1 MQPEQ
6 FLAEVAPWAQAT
18 QRVYRVP
25 ASVTLAQA
33 ILESAWGESELATK
47 ANALFGIKAPTVPSP
62 HQSGTYTKAT
72 WEHVDGRDVTVT
84 ATFRAY
90 RSWRESVL
98 DHGLF
103 LTGPRYAAAF
113 KTSTPDE
120 FARAIWAAG
129 YATDPNYPTKLA
141 KLMDTWGLRDYNDTE
156 ETAMAYTF
164 HTQYDSPNQGGFGR
178 QITLP
183 AKRAVLHWWG
193 NPSGQNPQGIIAW
206 LCNAASQVSAHA
218 VVWKGNV
225 ACLVNYDEPSWANGN
240 TAANTSAI
248 TLECDPNDIDGTIP
262 TVVEYL
268 ADLVRQDVLA
278 ADFDL
283 TGHKDWS
290 NTACP
295 GTYYP
300 RLAEIRQ
307 AVARNLAGQTTPA
320 QPDEEEVVSDSAD
333 TRWEALKP
341 GIGGQQNAGYG
352 WERLVAQLE
361 RIEARLDELLARP
374 AVTVDEQTAAAIGA
388 AIPAPTIDLSGI
400 AGTTTFGPR
409 RALDDNEGN

>member
-164 HTQYDSPNQGGFGR
+164 HTQYDSPNHGGFGT
-178 QITLP
+178 QIALP

-206 LCNAASQVSAHA
+206 LCNPVSEVSAHA

-333 TRWEALKP
+333 KLWEALKP

-409 RALDDNEGN
+409 RALDDTEGN

>member
-164 HTQYDSPNQGGFGR
+164 HTQYDSPNHGGFGR

-333 TRWEALKP
+333 KLWEALKP

>member
-47 ANALFGIKAPTVPSP
+47 ANALFGIKASTVPSP

-120 FARAIWAAG
+120 FARAIRAAG

-164 HTQYDSPNQGGFGR
+164 HTQYDSPNHGGFGR

-206 LCNAASQVSAHA
+206 LCNPVSEVSAHA
-218 VVWKGNV
+218 VVW
-225 ACLVNYDEPSWANGN
+225 
-240 TAANTSAI
+240 
-248 TLECDPNDIDGTIP
+248 
-262 TVVEYL
+262 
-268 ADLVRQDVLA
+268 
-278 ADFDL
+278 
-283 TGHKDWS
+283 
-290 NTACP
+290 
-295 GTYYP
+295 
-300 RLAEIRQ
+300 
-307 AVARNLAGQTTPA
+307 
-320 QPDEEEVVSDSAD
+320 
-333 TRWEALKP
+333 
-341 GIGGQQNAGYG
+341 
-352 WERLVAQLE
+352 
-361 RIEARLDELLARP
+361 
-374 AVTVDEQTAAAIGA
+374 
-388 AIPAPTIDLSGI
+388 
-400 AGTTTFGPR
+400 
-409 RALDDNEGN
+409 

>member
-164 HTQYDSPNQGGFGR
+164 HTQYDSPNHGGFGR

-206 LCNAASQVSAHA
+206 LCNPVSEVSAHA

-307 AVARNLAGQTTPA
+307 AVARNLAGQTTPT

-333 TRWEALKP
+333 KLWEALKP

-409 RALDDNEGN
+409 RALDDTEGN

>member
-164 HTQYDSPNQGGFGR
+164 HTQYDSPNHGGFGR

-307 AVARNLAGQTTPA
+307 AVARNLAGQTTPT

-333 TRWEALKP
+333 KLWEALKP

-409 RALDDNEGN
+409 RALDDTEGN

>member
-164 HTQYDSPNQGGFGR
+164 HTQYDSPNHGGFGR

-206 LCNAASQVSAHA
+206 LCNPASQVSAHA

-333 TRWEALKP
+333 KLWEALKP

-409 RALDDNEGN
+409 RALDDTEGN

>member
-164 HTQYDSPNQGGFGR
+164 HTQYDSPNHGGFGR

-206 LCNAASQVSAHA
+206 LCNPASQVSAHA

-307 AVARNLAGQTTPA
+307 AVARNLAGQTTPT

-333 TRWEALKP
+333 KLWEALKP

-409 RALDDNEGN
+409 RALDDTEGN

>member
-120 FARAIWAAG
+120 FARAIRAAG

-164 HTQYDSPNQGGFGR
+164 HTQYDSPNHGGFGR

-206 LCNAASQVSAHA
+206 LCNPVSEVSAHA

-240 TAANTSAI
+240 AAANTSAI

-333 TRWEALKP
+333 KLWEALKP

-409 RALDDNEGN
+409 RALDDTEGN

>member
-164 HTQYDSPNQGGFGR
+164 HTQYDSPNHGGFGR

-240 TAANTSAI
+240 AAANTSAI

-307 AVARNLAGQTTPA
+307 AVARNLAGQTTPT

-333 TRWEALKP
+333 KLWEALKP

-409 RALDDNEGN
+409 RALDDTEGN

>member
-164 HTQYDSPNQGGFGR
+164 HTQYDSPNHGGFGR

-333 TRWEALKP
+333 KLWEALKP

-409 RALDDNEGN
+409 RALDDTEGN

>member
-1 MQPEQ
+1 MSGQGFIGRCVEPARE
-6 FLAEVAPWAQAT
+6 T
-18 QRVYRVP
+18 QRMYGVP

-47 ANALFGIKAPTVPSP
+47 ANALFGIKASTVPSP

-164 HTQYDSPNQGGFGR
+164 HTQYDSPNHGGFGT
-178 QITLP
+178 QIALP

-206 LCNAASQVSAHA
+206 LCNPVSEVSAHA

-240 TAANTSAI
+240 AAANTSAI

-307 AVARNLAGQTTPA
+307 AVARNLAGQTTPT

-333 TRWEALKP
+333 KLWEALKP

-409 RALDDNEGN
+409 RALDDTEGN